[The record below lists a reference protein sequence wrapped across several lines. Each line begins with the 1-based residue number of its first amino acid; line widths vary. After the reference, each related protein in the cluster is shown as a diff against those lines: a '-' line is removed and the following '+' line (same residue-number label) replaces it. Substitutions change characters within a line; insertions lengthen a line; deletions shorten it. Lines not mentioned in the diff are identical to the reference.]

1 MSPAKPTAKSEA
13 AAIWGAVSGAALCS
27 LGGAA
32 LAQAVPQ
39 NLSLGARLG
48 LGRREL
54 PHSLLAGGLP
64 HFWGAANGRAV
75 LAEQRGGAGS
85 GPIL

>member
-54 PHSLLAGGLP
+54 PHSLLAGGLS
-64 HFWGAANGRAV
+64 HFWVAANG
-75 LAEQRGGAGS
+75 
-85 GPIL
+85 